1 MKLFQD
7 IEDKYNTAL
16 ESNDTNKIS
25 KLLADDWTL
34 LEPSF
39 GLITKESF
47 INSIEIKDLIH
58 SKMKKNVENVK
69 IYGNIAI
76 VLTKGKNIGKYKNEN
91 FDAEVWI
98 TNVYQ
103 MHQENWIMI
112 NSHECPVTCK

>member
-1 MKLFQD
+1 MKLFQN
-7 IEDKYNTAL
+7 IEDEYNSAL
-16 ESNDTNKIS
+16 ESNDAGKIS

-39 GLITKESF
+39 GLISKESF
-47 INSIEIKDLIH
+47 INSIEKKELTH

-69 IYGNIAI
+69 VYGNTAI

-91 FDAEVWI
+91 FDVEVWI

-103 MHQENWIMI
+103 LNQNDWVMI